1 MSVNRCESRSGPDSH
16 IPRQG
21 GFIRPRHI
29 MLTHPLPHRTARHRT
44 TTVLLTLLVST
55 ATPTF
60 TSPAAAATVAAAEL
74 KSETEQAWRAYIR
87 DMESRRARD
96 IATRSM
102 TGAGAAPTSAAR
114 PGPVT
119 VTPLGE
125 NGTDGSVEIAGSSLI
140 HHWRGRVVIP
150 GVTLEDVLRQVRR
163 APRQSDVLASKILED
178 RGDTLRVYLKLTRK
192 ELITVTYNTEHL
204 VELTRHGPGRASSRS
219 VATKIA
225 ELADVG
231 TPQEREKPAGSDLGL
246 LWRLNAYWWYEEVPG
261 GVLVECESLSLS
273 RGIPLLLKPF
283 ASGTVDRV
291 ARESMTRTL
300 ATFREQVAATSAS
313 DRARVNGS
321 AWRTP
326 DHPSS

>member
-1 MSVNRCESRSGPDSH
+1 MAFLRASRSALLLSLAV
-16 IPRQG
+16 
-21 GFIRPRHI
+21 
-29 MLTHPLPHRTARHRT
+29 LTPGVAG
-44 TTVLLTLLVST
+44 
-55 ATPTF
+55 
-60 TSPAAAATVAAAEL
+60 AAQ
-74 KSETEQAWRAYIR
+74 KSATEQAWQDYIR
-87 DMESRRARD
+87 NTESRRARE
-96 IATRSM
+96 IAARSAKEPV
-102 TGAGAAPTSAAR
+102 AGAASAAA
-114 PGPVT
+114 PSAKPDAGAVM
-119 VTPLGE
+119 VTPLGQ
-125 NGTDGSVEIAGSSLI
+125 NGTDGSVEVAGGALI

-225 ELADVG
+225 ELADAG
-231 TPQEREKPAGSDLGL
+231 TPLEREKAAGDDMGL

-283 ASGTVDRV
+283 ASGTVDRI
-291 ARESMTRTL
+291 ARESMARTL
-300 ATFREQVAATSAS
+300 TTFSLQTREH
-313 DRARVNGS
+313 ARVGD
-321 AWRTP
+321 APAAGRAGETVRFMGY
-326 DHPSS
+326 

>member
-1 MSVNRCESRSGPDSH
+1 MPTHALSRRLATSWL
-16 IPRQG
+16 
-21 GFIRPRHI
+21 
-29 MLTHPLPHRTARHRT
+29 ML
-44 TTVLLTLLVST
+44 LLST
-55 ATPTF
+55 AAPTL
-60 TSPAAAATVAAAEL
+60 TSAAAAAPAAPTVEAEL

-87 DMESRRARD
+87 DIEARRARE
-96 IATRSM
+96 I
-102 TGAGAAPTSAAR
+102 AAR
-114 PGPVT
+114 PTATATRPDSGVT

-125 NGTDGSVEIAGSSLI
+125 NGTDGSVEIAGGALI
-140 HHWRGRVVIP
+140 HHWRGRIVIP

-225 ELADVG
+225 ELADAG
-231 TPQEREKPAGSDLGL
+231 TPREREKGAGDDMGL

-283 ASGTVDRV
+283 ASGTVDRI
-291 ARESMTRTL
+291 ARESMARTL
-300 ATFREQVAATSAS
+300 TTFSLQTREHARGGDAPAS
-313 DRARVNGS
+313 GGAGKM
-321 AWRTP
+321 A
-326 DHPSS
+326 HFMGY

>member
-1 MSVNRCESRSGPDSH
+1 MKIHRLA
-16 IPRQG
+16 G
-21 GFIRPRHI
+21 GAAI
-29 MLTHPLPHRTARHRT
+29 
-44 TTVLLTLLVST
+44 VLLTVTVT
-55 ATPTF
+55 AAEEP
-60 TSPAAAATVAAAEL
+60 AEL
-74 KSETEQAWRAYIR
+74 KSATEQAWQDYIR
-87 DMESRRARD
+87 NTESRRARD
-96 IATRSM
+96 IAARSAKEPSARP
-102 TGAGAAPTSAAR
+102 GAGA
-114 PGPVT
+114 VT

-125 NGTDGSVEIAGSSLI
+125 NGTDGSVEVAGGALI

-150 GVTLEDVLRQVRR
+150 DVTLDDVLRQVRR

-204 VELTRHGPGRASSRS
+204 VELTHHGPGRASSRS

-225 ELADVG
+225 ELADAG

-283 ASGTVDRV
+283 ASGTVDRI
-291 ARESMTRTL
+291 ARESMARTL
-300 ATFREQVAATSAS
+300 ETFSLQTRQNAS
-313 DRARVNGS
+313 RAGGTARFVGY
-321 AWRTP
+321 
-326 DHPSS
+326 

>member
-1 MSVNRCESRSGPDSH
+1 M
-16 IPRQG
+16 
-21 GFIRPRHI
+21 PRHR
-29 MLTHPLPHRTARHRT
+29 LCHRLFHRLFRHPAIVSNVSTIDAGRGFCVPQLVA
-44 TTVLLTLLVST
+44 LLVLAASASLT
-55 ATPTF
+55 ATATAEVA
-60 TSPAAAATVAAAEL
+60 PAPAEL
-74 KSETEQAWRAYIR
+74 KAETEQAWRTYVR
-87 DMESRRARD
+87 DTESRRDREIAARS
-96 IATRSM
+96 AAS
-102 TGAGAAPTSAAR
+102 APAAPAPR
-114 PGPVT
+114 VT
-119 VTPLGE
+119 VTPLGQ
-125 NGTDGSVEIAGSSLI
+125 NGTDGSVEIAGGALI

-150 GVTLEDVLRQVRR
+150 GATLEDVLRQVRR

-225 ELADVG
+225 ELADAG
-231 TPQEREKPAGSDLGL
+231 TPNEREKPAGSDLGL

-300 ATFREQVAATSAS
+300 ETFRAQVAARSAGAATAHGARTSDTDAL
-313 DRARVNGS
+313 RNGS
-321 AWRTP
+321 ARPTP
-326 DHPSS
+326 AHPSS

>member
-1 MSVNRCESRSGPDSH
+1 MAN
-16 IPRQG
+16 
-21 GFIRPRHI
+21 
-29 MLTHPLPHRTARHRT
+29 HR
-44 TTVLLTLLVST
+44 LLLSLIVST
-55 ATPTF
+55 ATAM
-60 TSPAAAATVAAAEL
+60 PAAAAAPTPEP
-74 KSETEQAWRAYIR
+74 KSATEQAWQAYVSTT
-87 DMESRRARD
+87 ESRRARE
-96 IATRSM
+96 IESRSAAKE
-102 TGAGAAPTSAAR
+102 TGAR
-114 PGPVT
+114 PGPPT

-125 NGTDGSVEIAGSSLI
+125 NGADGSVEVAGGALI

-150 GVTLEDVLRQVRR
+150 GVTLEDVLNQVRR

-225 ELADVG
+225 ELADAG
-231 TPQEREKPAGSDLGL
+231 TPREREKPAGSDLGL

-283 ASGTVDRV
+283 ASGTVDRI
-291 ARESMTRTL
+291 ARESMARTL
-300 ATFREQVAATSAS
+300 ETFSQQTRQHSTARAGGAAHFM
-313 DRARVNGS
+313 GY
-321 AWRTP
+321 
-326 DHPSS
+326 

>member
-1 MSVNRCESRSGPDSH
+1 V
-16 IPRQG
+16 
-21 GFIRPRHI
+21 
-29 MLTHPLPHRTARHRT
+29 
-44 TTVLLTLLVST
+44 
-55 ATPTF
+55 
-60 TSPAAAATVAAAEL
+60 
-74 KSETEQAWRAYIR
+74 
-87 DMESRRARD
+87 
-96 IATRSM
+96 
-102 TGAGAAPTSAAR
+102 TGAVR
-114 PGPVT
+114 

-125 NGTDGSVEIAGSSLI
+125 NGTDGSIEVAGSALI

-204 VELTRHGPGRASSRS
+204 VELTRHGPRRASSRS

-225 ELADVG
+225 ELADAG
-231 TPQEREKPAGSDLGL
+231 TPREREKPAGSDLGL

-300 ATFREQVAATSAS
+300 ETFRKQVTAMATHIQGIHERFRWS
-313 DRARVNGS
+313 
-321 AWRTP
+321 TP
-326 DHPSS
+326 EAGEIGDFTRSVSYFKSIYRRIERRLQISHRRFHGR